1 LLGAIAGAHGV
12 RGEVKIKSFT
22 ADPRKIGGYGPVE
35 DESGARRFKVKVRG
49 LAGGLVIARLA
60 EVPPQGSK
68 TGSLEGATDQ
78 KDRWVEDRNAAEAL
92 KGLRLYVGRDKLPR
106 PKRGEWYLADLI
118 GLRAERMDG
127 TAMGTVKSVQNY
139 GAGDIVEVE
148 TEPGRTVFV
157 PFTKRAVPEVDVEGG
172 RLVIEPPV
180 ETEAK
185 AEEEADANES

>member
-1 LLGAIAGAHGV
+1 M

-22 ADPRKIGGYGPVE
+22 ADPRKIAAYGPVE

-60 EVPPQGSK
+60 EVPPQSSKSGS
-68 TGSLEGATDQ
+68 SEGATDR
-78 KDRWVEDRNAAEAL
+78 KEMWLEDRNAAEAL
-92 KGLRLYVGRDKLPR
+92 KGLRLYVGRDKLPK
-106 PKRGEWYLADLI
+106 PKRGEWYQADLV
-118 GLRAERMDG
+118 GLRAERVDG

-148 TEPGRTVFV
+148 TAPGQTVFV
-157 PFTKRAVPEVDVEGG
+157 PFTKRAVPDVDIDGG
-172 RLVIEPPV
+172 RIVIDPPA

-185 AEEEADANES
+185 ADDAADNEASGESE

>member
-1 LLGAIAGAHGV
+1 M

-22 ADPRKIGGYGPVE
+22 ADPRKIGAYGPVE
-35 DESGARRFKVKVRG
+35 DESGERRFKVKVRG
-49 LAGGLVIARLA
+49 LAGGLVIARLD
-60 EVPPQGSK
+60 G
-68 TGSLEGATDQ
+68 
-78 KDRWVEDRNAAEAL
+78 VEDRNAAEAL

-118 GLRAERMDG
+118 GLRAERVDG

-148 TEPGRTVFV
+148 TAPGRTVFV
-157 PFTKRAVPEVDVEGG
+157 PFTKRAVPDVDIDGG
-172 RLVIEPPV
+172 RIVIDPPV

-185 AEEEADANES
+185 ADDAADNEASGESE